1 MAGKAITRKSN
12 STKPKKGSGTRKAP
26 QRGEHLAGLVWGV
39 GRTASAIR
47 RGRYADR
54 FGKGAAIFMAGVLQY
69 LTSEI
74 LEMAGDNAL
83 EKKKTLIQPKNIM
96 HAIRNDEELHKLFA
110 QVQVSDGGH
119 KQHIED
125 FLFAHKK
132 GKKGGMDGTQE
143 V

>member
-12 STKPKKGSGTRKAP
+12 STKPKKGSGTRAAP
-26 QRGEHLAGLVWGV
+26 QRLEKRLGLVWGV
-39 GRTASAIR
+39 GRTASALR
-47 RGRYADR
+47 KGRFSDR

-74 LEMAGDNAL
+74 LEMAGDNAA

-110 QVQVSDGGH
+110 HIQVSDGGN

-125 FLFAHKK
+125 FLMVNKK